1 MENNKKSV
9 SEILDIYLSGNN
21 GAENAQ
27 EHRMQLRLENIKN
40 RTTLGDGIAKALEAE
55 GVKVNRATN
64 KNQNTQPPRPPR
76 VSEYAAAETYNALH
90 GGAPDNVI
98 AERLKICGGC
108 EFRSTTYKGAT
119 DPDNFGWCT
128 KCGCGNNPRALLVTK
143 ARLAQVSCPLTPP
156 RWEKVEG
163 VGGSVASVVDSV
175 KGVAQSIKHLLT
187 GKDEAKQN

>member
-1 MENNKKSV
+1 MENNLKHIPADVAIKK
-9 SEILDIYLSGNN
+9 L
-21 GAENAQ
+21 
-27 EHRMQLRLENIKN
+27 LE
-40 RTTLGDGIAKALEAE
+40 EFE
-55 GVKVNRATN
+55 QN
-64 KNQNTQPPRPPR
+64 KRNKSKSSTPPPRPSVPTVSQ
-76 VSEYAAAETYNALH
+76 VSEYAAAEAYNALH
-90 GGAPDNVI
+90 GATPVDVE

-108 EFRSTTYKGAT
+108 EFRATTYKGAT

-187 GKDEAKQN
+187 GNKDTTPPTN

>member
-1 MENNKKSV
+1 MNNTPNHLPFHEQIKFLKDKYDHKRLQSPTPPPPPTPSV
-9 SEILDIYLSGNN
+9 P
-21 GAENAQ
+21 
-27 EHRMQLRLENIKN
+27 K
-40 RTTLGDGIAKALEAE
+40 
-55 GVKVNRATN
+55 
-64 KNQNTQPPRPPR
+64 

-163 VGGSVASVVDSV
+163 VGC
-175 KGVAQSIKHLLT
+175 
-187 GKDEAKQN
+187 